1 MVLGELIQS
10 SIDAVGD
17 IVSVATQGPVE
28 AVLVAMG
35 ALLVTVS
42 MVVFGLLVLGAVVDL
57 VTPGGG
63 GATHP
68 QE

>member
-10 SIDAVGD
+10 SIDAVGE
-17 IVSVATQGPVE
+17 IVSVATQGPIE

-42 MVVFGLLVLGAVVDL
+42 IGVFGILVLGAVVDL

>member
-17 IVSVATQGPVE
+17 IVSVASQGPIE

-42 MVVFGLLVLGAVVDL
+42 LGVFGILVLGAIVDL
-57 VTPGGG
+57 VTPGGV